1 MASNVKNLPLS
12 VIIAAT
18 GGDGKALGTVLA
30 HYQRYIRSLATRT
43 LTDEYGNEYYYV
55 DEEIEKRLEARL
67 IYCIVTDFK
76 ILRLKAGIKE
86 VGGAFP
92 FRTPFYLN
100 YRSIKTYS
108 KSGMF

>member
-12 VIIAAT
+12 VIIAAM
-18 GGDGKALGTVLA
+18 GGDGQALGAVLT
-30 HYQRYIRSLATRT
+30 HYRRYIRSLATRT

-67 IYCIVTDFK
+67 IYCSNRFQNLT
-76 ILRLKAGIKE
+76 RLKAGIKE

-100 YRSIKTYS
+100 YHSIKTYS

>member
-18 GGDGKALGTVLA
+18 DGDGQALGAVLT
-30 HYQRYIRSLATRT
+30 HYRRYICSLATRT

-76 ILRLKAGIKE
+76 IL
-86 VGGAFP
+86 P
-92 FRTPFYLN
+92 D
-100 YRSIKTYS
+100 
-108 KSGMF
+108 